1 MNAIAVRIRT
11 EGITGKQVFIE
22 LYGVKG
28 GITEESF
35 RAGQRMCTEKIL
47 KGGDQKPC
55 VVDRFIFIR
64 RSGFIRV
71 VIIVKVMCFCRID
84 FLADGFGKVNK
95 LMENK
100 LDIIEEIQLKAS
112 DLRSVWN
119 FVKPTELTKV
129 PGIVKEYQKQGV
141 CRD

>member
-1 MNAIAVRIRT
+1 MAVN
-11 EGITGKQVFIE
+11 VE
-22 LYGVKG
+22 LFNVRVGGGVG
-28 GITEESF
+28 RHG
-35 RAGQRMCTEKIL
+35 A
-47 KGGDQKPC
+47 
-55 VVDRFIFIR
+55 V
-64 RSGFIRV
+64 SGFIRV